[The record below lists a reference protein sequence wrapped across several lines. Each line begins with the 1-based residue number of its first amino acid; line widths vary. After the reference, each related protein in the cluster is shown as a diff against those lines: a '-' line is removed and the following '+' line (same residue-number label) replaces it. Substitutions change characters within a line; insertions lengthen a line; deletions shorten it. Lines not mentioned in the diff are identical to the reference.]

1 MTVPPYQIAGQQLQP
16 YNSSQMYEDSRLPAY
31 VDYLGSIL
39 PILDQQSLPNWPGT
53 PHPLTGQVRL
63 MPLYR
68 ANMPTAPYALNVG
81 DGRLLPKPIR
91 GQAALS
97 EIASTAS
104 YGAASS
110 SVSNPNRSQEQSQQ
124 PVPAITYPETPSEPS
139 RRKDTT
145 KKGSNKAEF
154 LIKTYE
160 DSGVKTVGGEIQSP
174 PSMEETL
181 PYTESTIRETPFI
194 DFMLPLNPPI
204 RVSTVYAGCTSLLSE
219 RDNQMLLLTI
229 NSLKETYG
237 MGTFAIDKVTAE
249 VYSVKDDQ
257 VTPIGLQGYPEQEER
272 PLEGAVGFAP
282 QSASTPKEEEIPL
295 TTNVPV

>member
-1 MTVPPYQIAGQQLQP
+1 MYTGLTVPPYQIAGQQLQP
-16 YNSSQMYEDSRLPAY
+16 YNSSQMYEDSRLPSY

-110 SVSNPNRSQEQSQQ
+110 SVSNPNRSQERSQQ

-174 PSMEETL
+174 PSHGRNVAI
-181 PYTESTIRETPFI
+181 YRE
-194 DFMLPLNPPI
+194 
-204 RVSTVYAGCTSLLSE
+204 YYKG
-219 RDNQMLLLTI
+219 
-229 NSLKETYG
+229 NS
-237 MGTFAIDKVTAE
+237 FH
-249 VYSVKDDQ
+249 
-257 VTPIGLQGYPEQEER
+257 
-272 PLEGAVGFAP
+272 
-282 QSASTPKEEEIPL
+282 
-295 TTNVPV
+295 